1 MLTPYAALKS
11 DMRSHFKTLVSIY
24 MIGWSALALNSCVNS
39 IGNEEETSSVV
50 PGDIPIKITAKTLH
64 TQIYQKNC
72 EDAIGLYVLLSPATL
87 DKERYVENKRF
98 ACTSSGFAA
107 DEEVYYPTK
116 ESKCDF
122 ISYYPY
128 QESGIAGGGQS
139 IDISV
144 CTDQSSDSE
153 YNRSDF
159 MTAIVKNISS
169 GKKSV
174 ELPHS
179 HQLCQLSIRIKATE
193 GYDISILKKSNP
205 SVRINETFTQATYDF
220 DANEFSS
227 LANPQNVIPNG
238 VWKVDNNT
246 LTGKKS
252 VLIPQMMTA
261 HSEILTLSVDSKKYE
276 CRLTENYQLESGAA
290 CELTL
295 LYDPA
300 IGISGITTDINDWK
314 EGSKSEVTPVE
325 KEEKTEIPVSD
336 FDFAESSV
344 YNIRTSE
351 GILVAEVCEEYLS
364 ADGIQAQAIVIY
376 PVQDGISDWSN
387 GTVLEIVNEK
397 DEVHGGKVSWNETT
411 NVLNY
416 LPGNQVPISSFYI
429 ASDLSIVFDTPTD
442 PLLLSVGKKT
452 LTDGRG
458 KEAMVY
464 PIVKIGTQY
473 WMRENLKTTL
483 YNDGKKITAKT
494 SSNYSKISAGYF
506 KNSSY
511 IFYNKAVVTSGK
523 LAPKGWKI
531 ADDEAWKVLKTYLNE
546 DANLLKS
553 RELWKKSDYTLE
565 NLTGFNAIPTGGYTK
580 KKEEDYS
587 TYGFAKEYALFWNM
601 GDDPKTL
608 SEKGILLRYDSNKMS
623 EANYSDYCGYSVR
636 CVMELR

>member
-1 MLTPYAALKS
+1 MK
-11 DMRSHFKTLVSIY
+11 SHFKTLVSICI
-24 MIGWSALALNSCVNS
+24 IGWSALGLNSCVNS
-39 IGNEEETSSVV
+39 IGEEKETSAVT
-50 PGDIPIKITAKTLH
+50 PGDVPIKITAKRLH

-98 ACTSSGFAA
+98 DCTASGFEA
-107 DEEVYYPTK
+107 DKEVYYPAEK
-116 ESKCDF
+116 SNCDF

-144 CTDQSSDSE
+144 CTDQSADSE
-153 YNRSDF
+153 YNHSDF

-174 ELPHS
+174 ELPYL
-179 HQLCQLSIRIKATE
+179 HQLCQLSIRIKVTE
-193 GYDISILKKSNP
+193 GYDINILKKSNP
-205 SVRINETFTQATYDF
+205 SVRINEAYTQAIYDF
-220 DANEFSS
+220 DTNEFSS
-227 LANPQNVIPNG
+227 LTNPQNVIPNG

-252 VLIPQMMTA
+252 ILIPQMVTA
-261 HSEILTLSVDSKKYE
+261 GNEILTLTVDSKKYE
-276 CRLTENYQLESGAA
+276 CRLTENYQLESDAA
-290 CELTL
+290 CELTI
-295 LYDPA
+295 LYDPT
-300 IGISGITTDINDWK
+300 IGISGIETDINDWK
-314 EGSKSEVTPVE
+314 EGSKSEITPVE
-325 KEEKTEIPVSD
+325 KEEKTEISVCD
-336 FDFAESSV
+336 FDFEESSV

-351 GILVAEVCEEYLS
+351 GKLVAEVCKEYLS
-364 ADGIQAQAIVIY
+364 ADGIHAQAIVIY
-376 PVQDGISDWSN
+376 PVKDGSSDWSD
-387 GTVLEIVNEK
+387 GTVLEIVDEK
-397 DEVHGGKVSWNETT
+397 DEVHGGRVSWYEPA

-416 LPGNQVPISSFYI
+416 LPGNQAPFTSFHI
-429 ASDLSIVFDTPTD
+429 TSDLSIVFYTPID
-442 PLLLSVGKKT
+442 PLLLSIEKKT

-458 KEAMVY
+458 KEAVVY

-494 SSNYSKISAGYF
+494 SSNYAKSSAGYF

-531 ADDEAWKVLKTYLNE
+531 ADDKAWKVLKTYLNG
-546 DANLLKS
+546 DANLLKG
-553 RELWKKSDYTLE
+553 RGLWKESDYTLE
-565 NLTGFNAIPTGGYTK
+565 DLTGFNAIPTGGYTK

-587 TYGFAKEYALFWNM
+587 IYGFAKEYAIFWNM

-608 SEKGILLRYDSNKMS
+608 AEKGVLLRYDSDKITS
-623 EANYSDYCGYSVR
+623 ANYSDYCGYSVR